1 MSEKRKLAFNKANY
15 RIMIAGVLLIT
26 IGFIIMTLDTEP
38 YGFGFLGL
46 TLGPTTVMLGFL
58 MQFVAIMYKPKTN
71 PDKDQ

>member
-1 MSEKRKLAFNKANY
+1 MSEKRKLAFNRANY
-15 RIMIAGVLLIT
+15 MIMIAGVIILT

-46 TLGPTTVMLGFL
+46 TLGPVTVMIGFL
-58 MQFVAIMYKPKTN
+58 IQFVAIMYKPKTN